1 MEQMLAAAAW
11 ASDSEKRPVRTWVE
25 EVFARSL
32 EQLKVKCKDVSG
44 STLRLVTCEDAL
56 VKDEGFGGLLPSRII
71 TIDG

>member
-1 MEQMLAAAAW
+1 
-11 ASDSEKRPVRTWVE
+11 
-25 EVFARSL
+25 VFARSL
-32 EQLKVKCKDVSG
+32 EQLKVKCKDVSR